1 MSNSSSMPG
10 FPDFHHLPEF
20 AQTLPRWVSDASTSS
35 AAPFS
40 FCLQTFPAPVSFLM
54 SWLFGSGSQSIG
66 TWALASVLPVNS
78 QDWFPLG
85 LTGLISLQSEGFS
98 SLLLHHTLKASVLQC
113 SAFFMVQLSQLCVLV
128 AQLCPILRNPTACS
142 PPGSSVHGISQA
154 RILEWIAISFS
165 KGYPGP
171 RSPELEADSL
181 LIEPPGK
188 PPYICTWLLE
198 KLQFCPFTIPSLWP
212 LRGELYNILF
222 LNFLDKKDLRPFKGS
237 L

>member
-1 MSNSSSMPG
+1 
-10 FPDFHHLPEF
+10 
-20 AQTLPRWVSDASTSS
+20 
-35 AAPFS
+35 
-40 FCLQTFPAPVSFLM
+40 M

-98 SLLLHHTLKASVLQC
+98 SLLLHHSLKASVLQC
-113 SAFFMVQLSQLCVLV
+113 SAFFMVQLSHLCVLV

-171 RSPELEADSL
+171 RSLNWRQSL
-181 LIEPPGK
+181 
-188 PPYICTWLLE
+188 YWLSHQGSPLTSVHDYW
-198 KLQFCPFTIPSLWP
+198 KNYSFVPSLFHGCVHW
-212 LRGELYNILF
+212 GGNVII
-222 LNFLDKKDLRPFKGS
+222 S
-237 L
+237 CS